1 LANSLKWTAIT
12 IAVIAGVLIGFA
24 LSNFAYRHQILH
36 VPFHRA
42 FVDRLDRD
50 LSLTP
55 DQLRQVQDLVNDTH
69 DKMMQLHQ
77 DFRAKHQALIAGT
90 HDKIRALLTPE
101 QQQKF
106 DADFPIPPE
115 RDEGPPHGHG
125 D

>member
-12 IAVIAGVLIGFA
+12 IAVIAGLLIGFA
-24 LSNFAYRHQILH
+24 LTNFAYRHQILH

-55 DQLRQVQDLVNDTH
+55 DQLRQVKDLVSDTH

-77 DFRAKHQALIAGT
+77 DFRTKHQALITGT
-90 HDKIRALLTPE
+90 HDKIRALLTAE

-115 RDEGPPHGHG
+115 HEGGPHDHG